1 MDGICCIIFKISPL
15 IVCFNSK
22 SRILPSKLLK
32 EVF

>member
-1 MDGICCIIFKISPL
+1 MDGVWCIIFKISTPDCL
-15 IVCFNSK
+15 FSK